1 MAGKFKRGSIWW
13 ISWESAAG
21 RCRVSTGT
29 ADERKAELLRR
40 AKELELELG
49 RPVIVDDSAPTLEE
63 LAVLF
68 LEYQERAVGSAA
80 RNAQSLNSHIIPH
93 FGTMRVTEITRPA
106 VKAWVLDRLETASAG
121 TVRRDLATLRR
132 MFSLAMEWDILPS
145 NPAARVKVPMADDVE
160 GDVRWFSKEQLALLY
175 DDPALGSVW
184 KLYANTGMR
193 RNEGLNLRIED
204 IDSDRIRVASRKG
217 ARTKSGR
224 SRVVPL
230 NQSAQDA
237 IAALRGADSVYLL
250 PRYHPHTLTH
260 YFTAYARSVGL
271 QGSLHWLRHS
281 FGHHWVKS
289 GRSLRQLQ
297 LIMGHSSYSVT
308 ERYARMDTGELDVAG
323 FEV

>member
-1 MAGKFKRGSIWW
+1 MAGKFKRGNIWW
-13 ISWESAAG
+13 VSWESAAG
-21 RCRVSTGT
+21 RCRVTTGT
-29 ADERKAELLRR
+29 TDERKAELLRR

-68 LEYQERAVGSAA
+68 LEYQGRAVGSAA
-80 RNAQSLNSHIIPH
+80 RNAQSLNTHIIPH
-93 FGTMRVTEITRPA
+93 FGTIRVTEITRSA

-121 TVRRDLATLRR
+121 TVKRDLATLRR
-132 MFSLAMEWDILPS
+132 MFSLAIEWGILAS
-145 NPAARVKVPMADDVE
+145 NPAARVKVPQADDVE
-160 GDVRWFSKEQLALLY
+160 GDVRWYTKEQLALLY
-175 DDPALGSVW
+175 DDPERGNIW
-184 KLYANTGMR
+184 KFYANTGLR
-193 RNEGLNLRIED
+193 RNEGLYLRLED
-204 IDSDRIRVASRKG
+204 IDSDRIRIVSRKG
-217 ARTKSGR
+217 ARTKSRR

-230 NQSAQDA
+230 NKSAQDA
-237 IAALRGADSVYLL
+237 IAALRGDRDYLL
-250 PRYHPHTLTH
+250 PRYHAHTLTH
-260 YFTAYARSVGL
+260 YFTAYARSAGL
-271 QGSLHWLRHS
+271 PGSLHWLRHS